1 MLFIILIYEYEMS
14 QLRIKIID
22 VFRNSHKN
30 KSYVTLY

>member
-1 MLFIILIYEYEMS
+1 MLFIILIYKYEMS

-22 VFRNSHKN
+22 LITCSNEN